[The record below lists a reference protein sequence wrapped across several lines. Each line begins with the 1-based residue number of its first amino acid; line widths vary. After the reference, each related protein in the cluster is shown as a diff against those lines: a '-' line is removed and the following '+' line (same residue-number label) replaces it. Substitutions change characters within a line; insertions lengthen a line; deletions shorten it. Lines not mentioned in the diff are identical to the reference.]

1 MGQHAQQGGGTAVY
15 LDSEPRLVVA
25 DLGPGATAGTK
36 RQAAESDI
44 VILATNWVN
53 VPEALKDIDW
63 HGRILIDATNAHMDS
78 KPDVSLKGVNRSIAA
93 LNGRTSSEMVAEM
106 AAGARLVKS
115 ISNMPMAWIQD
126 FSSNKPKTV
135 IFTSG
140 DDSEAKKTV
149 IDLIDFP
156 MPIYNADEHARNGFD
171 ANALKFQDLIGE
183 HDGLLISSPEYN
195 GSIPPL
201 LKNTIDWVSRV
212 RTDSGR
218 TFRPFAGKVAGL
230 CSSSNGHFA
239 GIRCINHLR
248 AVLVR
253 CQMVVV
259 TPECSVPEGGDA
271 FDVKVTVTSVA
282 GDTINF
288 TIERVGAAPATVTP
302 AATAAAAP
310 KVEGKS
316 VAQSVLTQLAADG
329 KQVDEVSCP
338 DLPATVGASQRC
350 TLKAGGDTYG
360 VTVTVTSVQGTD
372 VKFDI
377 QVDSTPI
384 TSPSR

>member
-1 MGQHAQQGGGTAVY
+1 MRSWGRFAAV
-15 LDSEPRLVVA
+15 LMAV
-25 DLGPGATAGTK
+25 
-36 RQAAESDI
+36 
-44 VILATNWVN
+44 
-53 VPEALKDIDW
+53 
-63 HGRILIDATNAHMDS
+63 
-78 KPDVSLKGVNRSIAA
+78 AA
-93 LNGRTSSEMVAEM
+93 LTAC
-106 AAGARLVKS
+106 
-115 ISNMPMAWIQD
+115 
-126 FSSNKPKTV
+126 
-135 IFTSG
+135 
-140 DDSEAKKTV
+140 
-149 IDLIDFP
+149 
-156 MPIYNADEHARNGFD
+156 
-171 ANALKFQDLIGE
+171 
-183 HDGLLISSPEYN
+183 
-195 GSIPPL
+195 
-201 LKNTIDWVSRV
+201 
-212 RTDSGR
+212 
-218 TFRPFAGKVAGL
+218 GKVATDDSVEEQIKSQLGTD
-230 CSSSNGHFA
+230 SSDCPTDLQGKQGESIVCKA
-239 GIRCINHLR
+239 
-248 AVLVR
+248 
-253 CQMVVV
+253 
-259 TPECSVPEGGDA
+259 TKGGDA

-302 AATAAAAP
+302 AATAATAP